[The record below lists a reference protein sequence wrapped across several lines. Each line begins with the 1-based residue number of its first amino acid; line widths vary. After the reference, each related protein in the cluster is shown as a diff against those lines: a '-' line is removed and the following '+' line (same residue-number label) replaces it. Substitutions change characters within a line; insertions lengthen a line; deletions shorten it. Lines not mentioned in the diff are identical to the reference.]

1 MHAFTEGT
9 NLKKLA
15 FLGSAAGLGLGA
27 LLVLHSPTRA
37 ADHLDAPAVATNP
50 MADITDVYAWTDETA
65 GKVNLVMDVSP
76 GDPGTGSAARH
87 FGPSI
92 LYVFHVTSVDAFP
105 PSTGTETKV
114 ICKFA
119 SDTSAEC
126 WVGTKDYV
134 TGDPS
139 GASGVT
145 SASGKVKLFAGRR
158 SDPFFF
164 NFNGFKDAEAAIIT
178 NEGSNGSGLD
188 ALKDA
193 AGCPHLLPAAQAS
206 ALRGLLQEPASA
218 SPHFPCAA
226 SPADCFV
233 GFDVQSIVLQ
243 IDKSLLNQGAH
254 YILGVWAS
262 THSTT

>member
-65 GKVNLVMDVSP
+65 AKVNLVMDVSP
-76 GDPGTGSAARH
+76 GDPGAGSAARH

-126 WVGTKDYV
+126 WIGTSDYV

-139 GASGVT
+139 KTTGIT

-164 NFNGFKDAEAAIIT
+164 NFNGFKDAQAAVIMDELAGF
-178 NEGSNGSGLD
+178 NFMF
-188 ALKDA
+188 DA
-193 AGCPHLLPAAQAS
+193 AGCPHLAAAVAG
-206 ALRGLLQEPASA
+206 ALRGILQESASA
-218 SPHFPCAA
+218 TPHFPCPA
-226 SPADCFV
+226 SPADCFI